1 MQQVVE
7 LKLKDST
14 FQKFNKVVKEK
25 NIELI
30 VENGIDKEMVII
42 DNILEDSIKVKY
54 ENESTIHNPHVSL
67 NLLKITTS

>member
-25 NIELI
+25 KIELI
-30 VENGIDKEMVII
+30 VDNGINKEMVII
-42 DNILEDSIKVKY
+42 DNIVEDSIKVKY
-54 ENESTIHNPHVSL
+54 ENESTIDNPQVSL

>member
-25 NIELI
+25 KIELI
-30 VENGIDKEMVII
+30 VDNGINKEKVII
-42 DNILEDSIKVKY
+42 DNIVEDSIKVKY
-54 ENESTIHNPHVSL
+54 ENESTIHNPQVSL

>member
-25 NIELI
+25 KIELI
-30 VENGIDKEMVII
+30 VENGINKEMVII
-42 DNILEDSIKVKY
+42 DNIVEDSIKVKY
-54 ENESTIHNPHVSL
+54 KNESTIHNPQVSL

>member
-25 NIELI
+25 KIELI
-30 VENGIDKEMVII
+30 VDNGINKEMVII
-42 DNILEDSIKVKY
+42 DNIVEDSIQVKY
-54 ENESTIHNPHVSL
+54 ENESTIHNPQVSL

>member
-25 NIELI
+25 KIELI
-30 VENGIDKEMVII
+30 VENGINKEMVII
-42 DNILEDSIKVKY
+42 DNIVEDSIKVKY
-54 ENESTIHNPHVSL
+54 ENDTQFTIPRFHL
-67 NLLKITTS
+67 IC

>member
-1 MQQVVE
+1 M
-7 LKLKDST
+7 
-14 FQKFNKVVKEK
+14 VKEK

-42 DNILEDSIKVKY
+42 DNIVEDSIKVKY

>member
-25 NIELI
+25 KIELI
-30 VENGIDKEMVII
+30 VDNGINKEMVII